1 MAQYAPYSAAI
12 AVPMAAP
19 TMLYGG
25 GNTEFPGLELPTDV
39 SFAEADSGM
48 TSEEELAMSTE
59 ATAVVAMKLSVVTPV
74 TIESNTPAAMPDCEG
89 CAFLA

>member
-1 MAQYAPYSAAI
+1 
-12 AVPMAAP
+12 
-19 TMLYGG
+19 
-25 GNTEFPGLELPTDV
+25 
-39 SFAEADSGM
+39 M